1 MVDIMNECTVDC
13 FYKGENILVIHP
25 DERIDCGVCEPE
37 CPVDAI
43 KPGTEPGLEK
53 WLSVNAELSKV
64 WPNIVA
70 KKEPPADA
78 KEWESVPGKYEK
90 YFSPKPGDSDIG
102 TGAEAGAA
110 DVVSPVA
117 DELQDP

>member
-1 MVDIMNECTVDC
+1 MVDTMNEC
-13 FYKGENILVIHP
+13 I
-25 DERIDCGVCEPE
+25 
-37 CPVDAI
+37 
-43 KPGTEPGLEK
+43 
-53 WLSVNAELSKV
+53 
-64 WPNIVA
+64 
-70 KKEPPADA
+70 PADS

-110 DVVSPVA
+110 DVVTSVA

>member
-1 MVDIMNECTVDC
+1 MNECT
-13 FYKGENILVIHP
+13 
-25 DERIDCGVCEPE
+25 
-37 CPVDAI
+37 
-43 KPGTEPGLEK
+43 
-53 WLSVNAELSKV
+53 
-64 WPNIVA
+64 
-70 KKEPPADA
+70 PADS

-110 DVVSPVA
+110 DVVTPVA